1 MADEKSAENTI
12 LIKKYGNRRLYST
25 ESSSYITLAELEDL
39 VHSGVS
45 IQVVD
50 ASTGEDITAQILTQ
64 ILVEGGKAKN
74 LPIKFLE
81 KIIQQRSDFVETL
94 VNMQSQNIEKTVEVA
109 KQTQEE
115 MMRMMQKMAQLGG
128 MWNPFWNMQNPMQS
142 NTQTQSTQNSNTST
156 TQAEK
161 MAAMEKEIQE
171 LKEMMRSA
179 KKNG

>member
-128 MWNPFWNMQNPMQS
+128 MWNPFWNPMQQ
-142 NTQTQSTQNSNTST
+142 NTQNQTPQNSNTST